1 MYSITNFGAMI
12 ADRTRMH
19 AFAEAMRRVI
29 TPGSVVIDLG
39 AGPGLFALLACR
51 FGARRVYAIEP
62 ADVIQVAREIAAAN
76 GLADRIEFIQAMSTD
91 ATVPERADV
100 IVSDIGGVMPWF
112 QAHLPS
118 IADAR
123 RRLLAP
129 GGTLIPRR
137 DTVWAAVVEA
147 PELYASHAAPWDD
160 CGFDFD
166 MRPARRLAVNTF
178 KKGEVTAA
186 QLLTEIIRWAAI
198 DYMLVDEWNVDA
210 RMRWTIDRPGTGHG
224 FVVGLDRMLA
234 DGITLSNAPDGT
246 ATVGP
251 DNIYSTLFFPWE
263 VPVPLTAGDGVELE
277 LRASLVGGDYVWC
290 WNTSIV
296 DADRPSAVRA
306 RFAQST
312 LLEEAL
318 SPATLRK
325 ASASYSPALNE
336 DGRMTRF
343 VLDAMSQGIPLGDI
357 AARLSREFVS
367 NKLRDPLTYVTSLA
381 RQYS

>member
-123 RRLLAP
+123 RRLLKQQP
-129 GGTLIPRR
+129 CKVRQR
-137 DTVWAAVVEA
+137 DQPDQDGADSRVDHVDPAEEPAALVNH
-147 PELYASHAAPWDD
+147 SHLTRSFCP
-160 CGFDFD
+160 
-166 MRPARRLAVNTF
+166 LAN
-178 KKGEVTAA
+178 
-186 QLLTEIIRWAAI
+186 
-198 DYMLVDEWNVDA
+198 
-210 RMRWTIDRPGTGHG
+210 GH
-224 FVVGLDRMLA
+224 R
-234 DGITLSNAPDGT
+234 
-246 ATVGP
+246 
-251 DNIYSTLFFPWE
+251 
-263 VPVPLTAGDGVELE
+263 
-277 LRASLVGGDYVWC
+277 
-290 WNTSIV
+290 
-296 DADRPSAVRA
+296 
-306 RFAQST
+306 
-312 LLEEAL
+312 
-318 SPATLRK
+318 
-325 ASASYSPALNE
+325 
-336 DGRMTRF
+336 
-343 VLDAMSQGIPLGDI
+343 
-357 AARLSREFVS
+357 
-367 NKLRDPLTYVTSLA
+367 
-381 RQYS
+381 